1 MASIPK
7 VVIVGRSNV
16 GKSTLFNR
24 LVGKRRAI
32 TSRVSGTTRDRV
44 AALVSWKSRDFML
57 VDTAGL
63 LSYEDSSELIKSAAE
78 KKTLEVLEGSDL
90 ILFVIDGKSGLTAED
105 EEVARLLR
113 KYSKKVILVANKL
126 DTFEAEK
133 RNQFGGLGFSD
144 YFGVS
149 AITGRRCADL
159 LSKIAERLPVFKN
172 NKRDEK
178 VLAII
183 GRPNVGKSTLF
194 NALVGESISIV
205 SDVPGTTRDSI
216 QATFSRNG
224 RSFLIYDTAGYRRR
238 GKINIGV
245 EKFSIFRVLDAIET
259 ADLILV
265 VIDGSE
271 GITRQDAHLVQLAL
285 DQNKGVIVVV
295 NKIDKIKNEST
306 LNIKDFYRYP
316 FILKQKIIG
325 VSAIN
330 KKNIYLLASEIE
342 KELFT

>member
-7 VVIVGRSNV
+7 VIIVGRSNV

-44 AALVSWKSRDFML
+44 AALVSWESRDFML

-63 LSYEDSSELIKSAAE
+63 LSHEDSSELIRSAAE
-78 KKTLEVLEGSDL
+78 KKTLEVLGGSDL
-90 ILFVIDGKSGLTAED
+90 ILFVIDGRGGLTAED

-126 DTFEAEK
+126 DTFEAERK
-133 RNQFGGLGFSD
+133 NQFGKLGFSD

-172 NKRDEK
+172 NKQDEK

-194 NALVGESISIV
+194 NALVGGSISIV
-205 SDVPGTTRDSI
+205 SDVPGTTRDSV
-216 QATFSRNG
+216 QATFSKDG
-224 RSFLIYDTAGYRRR
+224 HSFLIYDTAGYRKR
-238 GKINIGV
+238 GKINRGV
-245 EKFSIFRVLDAIET
+245 EKFSIFRVLDAIEI
-259 ADLILV
+259 ADLVLV

-295 NKIDKIKNEST
+295 NKIDKIKSEST
-306 LNIKDFYRYP
+306 SNIKDFYRYP
-316 FILKQKIIG
+316 FILRQKIVG
-325 VSAIN
+325 VSAVN

-342 KELFT
+342 KKLFT